1 MASQDEKTAA
11 DIEQDVAQTRGR
23 MDETLD
29 ALQHKMSPG
38 QLVDQ
43 ALSYAR
49 SGPGEYFSG
58 LGQTIKYN
66 PMPVA
71 LVGIG
76 LAWLMMS
83 DSRGSR
89 RGAQAREADW
99 EGYDHY
105 PEEDYGDYED
115 YYYEPTDIVQEDE
128 LVVTEGEEA
137 NLRGLGEPAPAAG
150 GIAVGVAP
158 AEDIETLDEEPEGT
172 QASKTGA
179 KDRMGQAKRKAG
191 EGIGRAQA
199 RSTEFAQSARSGMS
213 RASGGARRSAA
224 SARRGMGRMGSGARR
239 QAMLAKSRGQQ
250 LFFEQ
255 PLVLGALGIAL
266 GAALGAGMPST
277 RREDELMGE
286 RRDELIRR
294 TRQMGAEQAQRAQ
307 RAAAA
312 AGEAARDEADRQGLT
327 REGAEQQI
335 DEARGKVEK
344 VAGAARE
351 AAAREA
357 DKPSTS

>member
-1 MASQDEKTAA
+1 MASQDRKTAA

-23 MDETLD
+23 MDETLE

-43 ALSYAR
+43 VLKYTR
-49 SGPGEYFSG
+49 GGPGEYFSG

-66 PMPVA
+66 PVPVA

-83 DSRGSR
+83 DSKGSR
-89 RGAQAREADW
+89 RDVEAKEEDW
-99 EGYDHY
+99 EDYY

-115 YYYEPTDIVQEDE
+115 YAYQPTDIVHEDE
-128 LVVTEGEEA
+128 LVVVPGAEAEERGLDQPAPMPGEANAGVTPSERVKPFGEEEGGEEA
-137 NLRGLGEPAPAAG
+137 RESA
-150 GIAVGVAP
+150 
-158 AEDIETLDEEPEGT
+158 
-172 QASKTGA
+172 A
-179 KDRMGQAKRKAG
+179 KDKIGQAKRKVG
-191 EGIGRAQA
+191 EGIGRAQV
-199 RSTEFAQSARSGMS
+199 RSSKFAQSARSGMS

-224 SARRGMGRMGSGARR
+224 SARRGAGRMGSGARR

-250 LFFEQ
+250 LLFEQ

-266 GAALGAGMPST
+266 GAALGAAMPST
-277 RREDELMGE
+277 RREDEMMGE
-286 RRDELIRR
+286 KRDELIGR

-307 RAAAA
+307 RTAAA
-312 AGEAARDEADRQGLT
+312 AGEAARDEAERQGLT

-335 DEARGKVEK
+335 DEAREKVEK
-344 VAGAARE
+344 VVDAARE
-351 AAAREA
+351 AAEKEV
-357 DKPSTS
+357 DKQRHA